1 MSRLR
6 FKMPSKVRSQFKAKI
21 LVVDDRAD
29 SLELLSTILTSQGY
43 EVEESD
49 CGSSAIEAAI
59 LRPPDLILLDICMP
73 EIDGFTV
80 CQRLKDNPDTEEI
93 PIIFISAL
101 KEVTNKT
108 QAFEIGG
115 RDYITKPFQV
125 DEVIARVENQLEIYR
140 LRIEL
145 TNKNLR
151 LEQEIKQHQITEKKL
166 LKLNQKL
173 NKLATLDGL
182 TNIPN
187 RRYFDDVL
195 IREWRRSRREQ
206 FPLSLIICDIDYF
219 KLYNDFLGHQAGDV
233 CLRQVA
239 RKISQS
245 VRRPGDLVARYGGE
259 EFIILLS
266 QTPAENA
273 LLVAKTI
280 GQEIKNLKL
289 YHPQSSVSKYVSLSL
304 GVSCV
309 IPDFKYTKKQL
320 LITADKALYSAK
332 QQGRDRAIYKSI
344 DFY

>member
-1 MSRLR
+1 
-6 FKMPSKVRSQFKAKI
+6 MPSKVRSQFKAKI

-29 SLELLSTILTSQGY
+29 SLELLTTILTSRGY
-43 EVEESD
+43 EVEASD
-49 CGSSAIEAAI
+49 RGSSAIAI
-59 LRPPDLILLDICMP
+59 VNLSPPDLILLDICMP

-80 CQRLKDNPDTEEI
+80 CQTLKNDPDTKHI
-93 PIIFISAL
+93 PIIFLSAL

-108 QAFEIGG
+108 QAFKIGG
-115 RDYITKPFQV
+115 SDYITKPFQV
-125 DEVIARVENQLEIYR
+125 DEVIARVENQLEIHR

-145 TNKNLR
+145 TDKNLR

-187 RRYFDDVL
+187 RRYFDDFL

-219 KLYNDFLGHQAGDV
+219 KLYNDFLGHQAGDD

-239 RKISQS
+239 QKISKT

-266 QTPAENA
+266 QTPAKNA
-273 LLVAKTI
+273 LLVAQTI
-280 GQEIKNLKL
+280 GCEVKNLKL
-289 YHPQSSVSKYVSLSL
+289 YHPQSSVNKYVSLSL
-304 GVSCV
+304 GVSSI
-309 IPDFKYTKKQL
+309 IPDFKSTKNQL
-320 LITADKALYSAK
+320 LITADKALYLAK
-332 QQGRDRAIYKSI
+332 QQGRDRAIYKSL
-344 DFY
+344 DS